1 MLEGFSSNDIEC
13 ETKAE
18 IEFEFFF
25 LKLEVVSLDARA
37 FFSSISV
44 RIQGVRGA
52 CVKMGEDRRGHISL
66 ISLLY

>member
-13 ETKAE
+13 ETKAA
-18 IEFEFFF
+18 IILEFFF
-25 LKLEVVSLDARA
+25 
-37 FFSSISV
+37 FFNWKWS
-44 RIQGVRGA
+44 QGVRGA

>member
-13 ETKAE
+13 ETKAA
-18 IEFEFFF
+18 IISEFFF
-25 LKLEVVSLDARA
+25 LKLEVVPWTRVH
-37 FFSSISV
+37 FSSISV